1 VPVSLHHE
9 GEGAANADSFFIVDV
24 PLAEADPVSRLR
36 LVSEGTAS
44 RKAGHDAETMDQLL
58 AVLRGGSPRLAT
70 LCERIERSGRAFAL
84 NVSNVPG
91 PQAPVSVLGA
101 DVTSMHSIAEIA
113 SHHAVRVTAVS
124 MCGTLY
130 LGFCADAG
138 IVPDVAE
145 IASATEDAA
154 LAMIAAAGG

>member
-1 VPVSLHHE
+1 
-9 GEGAANADSFFIVDV
+9 
-24 PLAEADPVSRLR
+24 
-36 LVSEGTAS
+36 
-44 RKAGHDAETMDQLL
+44 
-58 AVLRGGSPRLAT
+58 
-70 LCERIERSGRAFAL
+70 
-84 NVSNVPG
+84 
-91 PQAPVSVLGA
+91 
-101 DVTSMHSIAEIA
+101 MHSIAEIA